1 MELPGEVGLR
11 QEVVGWGEV
20 RLRRG
25 GRSSMTGHEQ
35 RQLGD
40 ERLHSADGGAGGGWQ
55 GGSGPQVG
63 HFALK

>member
-25 GRSSMTGHEQ
+25 GRSSMSGHEQ

-55 GGSGPQVG
+55 GRSGPQVG